1 MGAAVT
7 LTRLMRFLKDQI
19 EARPAHETETF
30 RAVVNQLRSGGEGMM
45 EDRRVREEE
54 EEAGAEAGSGPEESG
69 ALGKRVGTR
78 DREWQWEATSPHLR
92 RLPTNVYHH
101 TCGILNSESIAVPLT
116 SSLPLLPPQ
125 VVCRHPDPQCIR
137 PRRQHRDGVAH
148 LGPEPRLDGGRRD
161 LHCHQLAGWGAQGGG
176 IRVLPRIQVRVGGRL
191 MGRAWG
197 ERRRTAQHWE

>member
-45 EDRRVREEE
+45 EDRGVREEE
-54 EEAGAEAGSGPEESG
+54 EEAGAEAGSEPEESG

-101 TCGILNSESIAVPLT
+101 TCGILNSESIAFPLI
-116 SSLPLLPPQ
+116 SPSHLPPQ
-125 VVCRHPDPQCIR
+125 VVCGHPDPQRVR
-137 PRRQHRDGVAH
+137 PRRQHRDHSPLTHPPPPSGGLRA
-148 LGPEPRLDGGRRD
+148 PRS
-161 LHCHQLAGWGAQGGG
+161 AMYPPSA
-176 IRVLPRIQVRVGGRL
+176 
-191 MGRAWG
+191 A
-197 ERRRTAQHWE
+197 TS